1 ATCRGQCL
9 TVRGKGE
16 ANDVLFVPLPKCPAR
31 DHVPQLESIVELGDD
46 RLAIV
51 RKREIQRSLVS
62 PLTVPILE
70 FAQQFP
76 RRCFQEIE
84 TAYLSTTGSQ
94 DTPIWGQR
102 GAQDLKIAAVED
114 LRFGD
119 GVELAQQL
127 AGGHVP
133 QLGQVVSPGRDE
145 FFAVRREA
153 QAAEPQVAPQTH
165 GAPTSQRATRQGADI
180 TI

>member
-1 ATCRGQCL
+1 YIPQMDAVISPVLSWFVAHGECVAVRGKGDAVSPRLRAHRAQGLAGASVPQANTIAATCRGQCL

-94 DTPIWGQR
+94 DTPI
-102 GAQDLKIAAVED
+102 
-114 LRFGD
+114 
-119 GVELAQQL
+119 
-127 AGGHVP
+127 
-133 QLGQVVSPGRDE
+133 
-145 FFAVRREA
+145 
-153 QAAEPQVAPQTH
+153 
-165 GAPTSQRATRQGADI
+165 
-180 TI
+180 